1 MMAPKSFLRAVGIQE
16 NYADSDE
23 LANKV
28 AAQTFSFTVR

>member
-16 NYADSDE
+16 NYADPDE

-28 AAQTFSFTVR
+28 AA